1 MDEKKTGGRRVG
13 GAGIV
18 LGLALAL
25 ALAGAVV
32 WGLHTWGRGHTVQP
46 SETEPGPPQASSLSV
61 YVPEDPYTAPEP
73 EDPSGST
80 AQETGTLLDGYEYD
94 EILAQEEGFLL
105 ARIQGKRYL
114 GYLAVVED
122 PFRVTVA
129 TSGWFSEDS
138 YGKRVDE
145 MAEAAGA
152 ILAVNGGGFSDPGG
166 NGKGGMPVGNVV
178 VDGALLWGEYSH
190 TVGLDAQGV
199 LHVGTFTGQEC
210 VNMGLQWAL
219 SYGPTLISNGQIQTF
234 NNSLQEPRT
243 AIAQR
248 EDGAILL
255 ICLQGRQVSALGVT
269 LQELSEIL
277 LSYGAVNASNLDGGA
292 SSDMYY
298 NGDYVNISNSA
309 GGPRPL
315 PTSVIVLPAGGQEGE
330 E

>member
-1 MDEKKTGGRRVG
+1 MRR
-13 GAGIV
+13 
-18 LGLALAL
+18 
-25 ALAGAVV
+25 
-32 WGLHTWGRGHTVQP
+32 
-46 SETEPGPPQASSLSV
+46 S
-61 YVPEDPYTAPEP
+61 PEAAD
-73 EDPSGST
+73 G
-80 AQETGTLLDGYEYD
+80 GYEYE
-94 EILAQEEGFLL
+94 EILVQEDGFLL

-114 GYLAVVED
+114 GYLAVVDD

-129 TSGWFSEDS
+129 TSGAFSENA

-145 MAEAAGA
+145 MADAAGA

-166 NGKGGMPVGNVV
+166 NGKGGMPVGNVLAN
-178 VDGALLWGEYSH
+178 GNLLWGEYSQ

-219 SYGPTLISNGQIQTF
+219 SYGPTLIVDGQIQTF

-255 ICLQGRQVSALGVT
+255 LCLQGRQVSALGVT

-298 NGDYVNISNSA
+298 NGEYVNISNSA

-315 PTSVIVLPAGGQEGE
+315 PTSVIVLPADSQEDAA
-330 E
+330 

>member
-1 MDEKKTGGRRVG
+1 MDEKKAGGRRRASA
-13 GAGIV
+13 AGVV
-18 LGLALAL
+18 LGLALSL
-25 ALAGAVV
+25 ILAGAAV
-32 WGLHTWGRGHTVQP
+32 WGLHIWGQGHFIQP
-46 SETEPGPPQASSLSV
+46 SETEPEVLQANRLSV
-61 YVPEDPYTAPEP
+61 YVPEAPYTAEAAEPDEAEP
-73 EDPSGST
+73 EAADG
-80 AQETGTLLDGYEYD
+80 GYEYE
-94 EILAQEEGFLL
+94 EILVQEDGFLL

-114 GYLAVVED
+114 GYLAVVDD

-129 TSGWFSEDS
+129 TSGAFSENA

-145 MAEAAGA
+145 MADAAGA

-166 NGKGGMPVGNVV
+166 NGKGGMPVGNVLAN
-178 VDGALLWGEYSH
+178 GNLLWGEYSQ

-219 SYGPTLISNGQIQTF
+219 SYGPTLIVDGQIQTF

-255 ICLQGRQVSALGVT
+255 LCLQGRQVSALGVT

-298 NGDYVNISNSA
+298 NGEYVNISNSA

-315 PTSVIVLPAGGQEGE
+315 PTSVIVLPADSQEDAA
-330 E
+330 